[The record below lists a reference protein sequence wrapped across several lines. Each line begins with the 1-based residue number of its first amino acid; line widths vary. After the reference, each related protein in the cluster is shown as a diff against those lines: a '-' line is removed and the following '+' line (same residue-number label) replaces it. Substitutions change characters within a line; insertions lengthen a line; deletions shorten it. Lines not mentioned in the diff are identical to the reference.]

1 MRTISFFEN
10 VQCKDPIGSITFME
24 YLKNIQKGTWAHAVN
39 SYRNADLDK
48 KNLPCFTI
56 SGTFN
61 ARSNDGLKDHS
72 GIIAIDIDH
81 KGDELDVSG
90 LKSDPYL
97 YAIHQSVGGKG
108 YVAYFLIDPNK
119 HTESFHGLQNYLL
132 TKYNLTID
140 QACKDVARLRIVSFD
155 PEMIVSEVE
164 PPIFDKF
171 IIEPIIENTGSIIQS
186 SINYPPPSLVQLIS
200 IADHLVQESIDITKE
215 YDDWIKI
222 GFAIV
227 HHFGEDGRASYIK
240 ISSLHPKFNEKEV
253 NNRYDDILK
262 KDDGRTSIGSLF
274 HVLKK
279 YGVKSSE
286 IIHYTHAIQEI
297 IQYTH
302 ASQETEVEHDG
313 IIDETDSQII
323 EFLQEKKVVRNLVLN
338 RIEVDGR
345 IIEDHDVNSLFMECK
360 QYIKSRKKD
369 QKDKKRKNK
378 SISKNMFLTAMES
391 KFIHEYNPFDD
402 FVGSLPN
409 IDGRSHLDQ
418 LLSSLTYDDPQARI
432 FVEKWLVG
440 LLASLQGIHIV
451 TILVLVGKQ
460 NIGKTTFFR
469 HLLPDSLKRYFA
481 DAKIDE
487 GKDYMAL
494 LTSNII
500 VCDDE
505 FSGKSKSEVMALKRI
520 ASQDMITFREP
531 YGRYNNTRKRYAL
544 LCATTN
550 DEYVL
555 SDLTGNRRLL
565 PINIQNIDNE
575 LLKSIDKTM
584 LFAELKKLAQNESN
598 YILSAEDIE
607 LLNSITI
614 TNEEPQR
621 EEELVIQFIRK
632 PDSSNEHD
640 TSNEKTNTEIF
651 QHLKQKSNLDI
662 SQKKLGMALKK
673 HGYVKFSKR
682 INGISKSVYK
692 IILIDSLDTPS
703 W

>member
-10 VQCKDPIGSITFME
+10 VHSKEPHGSITFME
-24 YLKNIQKGTWAHAVN
+24 YLENIQNGTWANYVN
-39 SYRNADLDK
+39 YYRNADLDK

-119 HTESFHGLQNYLL
+119 HTESFHGLQNYLHS
-132 TKYNLTID
+132 KYKINID
-140 QACKDVARLRIVSFD
+140 KACKDVARLRIVSFD

-164 PPIFDKF
+164 PPIFDQF

-186 SINYPPPSLVQLIS
+186 SINYPPPSLEQLIS

-222 GFAIV
+222 GFAIA

-240 ISSLHPKFNEKEV
+240 ISSMHPKFNEKEV
-253 NNRYDDILK
+253 NNRYDDMLK

-274 HVLKK
+274 HVLKQ

-286 IIHYTHAIQEI
+286 IINQTYT
-297 IQYTH
+297 
-302 ASQETEVEHDG
+302 SQETEVEHDG

-323 EFLQEKKVVRNLVLN
+323 EFLQQKRVVRNLVLN

-345 IIEDHDVNSLFMECK
+345 IIEDADVNTLFMECK
-360 QYIKSRKKD
+360 QYIKSKKKD

-409 IDGRSHLDQ
+409 IDGRSHLDT
-418 LLSSLTYDDPQARI
+418 LLSCLTYDDPQARI

-440 LLASLQGIHIV
+440 LMASLQGIHIV

-481 DAKIDE
+481 DAKVDE
-487 GKDYMAL
+487 GKDNMAL
-494 LTSNII
+494 LASNII

-505 FSGKSKSEVMALKRI
+505 FAGKSKSLVVALKRI
-520 ASQDMITFREP
+520 ASQDMMTFREP
-531 YGRYNNTRKRYAL
+531 YGRYNITRKRYAL

-565 PINIQNIDNE
+565 PINIQNIDIK

-584 LFAELKKLAQNESN
+584 LFVELKKLAQNESN

-640 TSNEKTNTEIF
+640 TSNEKTNTEILQF
-651 QHLKQKSNLDI
+651 LKQKSNLDI

>member
-1 MRTISFFEN
+1 MRYISFFDN
-10 VQCKDPIGSITFME
+10 VLCKKPNGSITFRE
-24 YLKNIQKGTWAHAVN
+24 YLKNIKNGTWEKTVN
-39 SYRNADLDK
+39 FYRDGEIDK
-48 KNLPCFTI
+48 KDLPCFTI
-56 SGTFN
+56 SGTFQS
-61 ARSNDGLKDHS
+61 RSNDGLIEHS

-81 KGDELDVSG
+81 KGDELDISK
-90 LKSDPYL
+90 LKYDHYL
-97 YAIHQSVGGKG
+97 HAIHQSVGGKG

-132 TKYNLTID
+132 TKYNLNID

-155 PEMIVSEVE
+155 PEMTIAEVE
-164 PPIFDKF
+164 PPIFDQF
-171 IIEPIIENTGSIIQS
+171 IIEPVIENTGSIVQS
-186 SINYPPPSLVQLIS
+186 SINYPPPSLELLTS
-200 IADHLVQESIDITKE
+200 IADHLVKESIDITKE

-222 GFAIV
+222 GFAIA
-227 HHFGEDGRASYIK
+227 HHFGEDGRTSYIK
-240 ISSLHPKFNEKEV
+240 ISSLHPKFNEQEA
-253 NNRYDDILK
+253 NNRYDDMLRK
-262 KDDGRTSIGSLF
+262 NDGRTSIGSLF
-274 HVLKK
+274 YTLKH
-279 YGVKSSE
+279 YGVRTSE
-286 IIHYTHAIQEI
+286 IINHTYT
-297 IQYTH
+297 
-302 ASQETEVEHDG
+302 SQETEVEHDG

-323 EFLQEKKVVRNLVLN
+323 EFLKEKRVVRNLVLN
-338 RIEVDGR
+338 RIEVGGR
-345 IIEDHDVNSLFMECK
+345 IIEDADVNSMFMECK
-360 QYIKSRKKD
+360 QYIKSKKKV
-369 QKDKKRKNK
+369 QKDKNRKNK

-402 FVGSLPN
+402 FVESLPN

-440 LLASLQGIHIV
+440 LVASLQGIHIV

-481 DAKIDE
+481 NAKVDE

-494 LTSNII
+494 LASNII

-505 FSGKSKSEVMALKRI
+505 FSGKSKRQVVALKMI
-520 ASQDMITFREP
+520 ASQDMMTFREP
-531 YGRYNNTRKRYAL
+531 YGRYNITRKRYAL

-565 PINIQNIDNE
+565 PINIQNIDNM

-584 LFAELKKLAQNESN
+584 LFAELKTLAHTESN
-598 YILSAEDIE
+598 YILSTEDIE
-607 LLNSITI
+607 LLKQITI

-621 EEELVIQFIRK
+621 EEELVLQYIKK
-632 PDSSNEHD
+632 PDPLNEHE
-640 TSNEKTNTEIF
+640 TSYEKTNTEIF

-673 HGYVKFSKR
+673 HGYEKFAKR
-682 INGISKSVYK
+682 INGIPKSVYK
-692 IILIDSLDTPS
+692 IILIDSIDSPPF
-703 W
+703 

>member
-1 MRTISFFEN
+1 MRYISFFDN
-10 VQCKDPIGSITFME
+10 VHSKEPIGSITFME
-24 YLKNIQKGTWAHAVN
+24 YLKNIQNGTWANYVN
-39 SYRNADLDK
+39 YYRNADLDK

-61 ARSNDGLKDHS
+61 ARSNDGLKQHS

-81 KGDELDVSG
+81 TGYDELDVSG
-90 LKSDPYL
+90 LKTDPYL
-97 YAIHQSVGGKG
+97 YAIHHSVGGKG
-108 YVAYFLIDPNK
+108 YVAYFLIDHDK
-119 HTESFHGLQNYLL
+119 HAESFRGLQTYLHS
-132 TKYNLTID
+132 KYNINID
-140 QACKDVARLRIVSFD
+140 KACKDVARLRIVSFD

-164 PPIFDKF
+164 PPIFDQF

-222 GFAIV
+222 GFAIA
-227 HHFGEDGRASYIK
+227 HHFGEDGRALYIK
-240 ISSLHPKFNEKEV
+240 ISSMHSKFNELEV
-253 NNRYDDILK
+253 NNRYDDMLK

-274 HVLKK
+274 HVLKQ
-279 YGVKSSE
+279 YGVKSS
-286 IIHYTHAIQEI
+286 EI

-302 ASQETEVEHDG
+302 ASQESECEHDG
-313 IIDETDSQII
+313 IIDETDSLII
-323 EFLQEKKVVRNLVLN
+323 EFLQEKRVVRNLVLN

-345 IIEDHDVNSLFMECK
+345 IIEDADVNSLFMECK
-360 QYIKSRKKD
+360 QYIKSKKKD

-378 SISKNMFLTAMES
+378 SISKNMFLTVMES

-402 FVGSLPN
+402 FVESLPN
-409 IDGRSHLDQ
+409 IDGRLHLDS
-418 LLSSLTYDDPQARI
+418 LLSCLTYDDPEARI

-440 LLASLQGIHIV
+440 LMASLQGIHIV

-460 NIGKTTFFR
+460 NIGKTSFFR
-469 HLLPDSLKRYFA
+469 YLLPESLKRYFA
-481 DAKIDE
+481 DAKVDE

-494 LTSNII
+494 LASNII

-505 FSGKSKSEVMALKRI
+505 FSGKSKSQVVALKRI
-520 ASQDMITFREP
+520 ASQDMMTFREP
-531 YGRYNNTRKRYAL
+531 YGRYNITRKRYAL

-565 PINIQNIDNE
+565 PINIQNIDIE
-575 LLKSIDKTM
+575 LLKRIDKTM
-584 LFAELKKLAQNESN
+584 LFAELKLLAQTESN
-598 YILSAEDIE
+598 YILSTEDIE
-607 LLNSITI
+607 LLKQITI

-621 EEELVIQFIRK
+621 EEELVLQFIKR
-632 PDSSNEHD
+632 PDPSNENA

-692 IILIDSLDTPS
+692 VILIDLADTPS

>member
-1 MRTISFFEN
+1 MRYISSFYN
-10 VQCKDPIGSITFME
+10 VQCTEPHDSITFME
-24 YLKNIQKGTWAHAVN
+24 YLNKIQNGTWANTVN
-39 SYRNADLDK
+39 SYRKADLEK

-56 SGTFN
+56 SGTFHS
-61 ARSNDGLKDHS
+61 RSNDGLIEHS

-132 TKYNLTID
+132 TKYNLNID

-155 PEMIVSEVE
+155 PEMTIAEVE
-164 PPIFDKF
+164 PPIFDQF
-171 IIEPIIENTGSIIQS
+171 IIEPIIENTGSIVQS
-186 SINYPPPSLVQLIS
+186 SINYPPPSLEQLIS
-200 IADHLVQESIDITKE
+200 IADHLVKESIDITKE

-222 GFAIV
+222 GFAIA

-240 ISSLHPKFNEKEV
+240 ISSLYPKFNEQEV
-253 NNRYDDILK
+253 NNIYDDMLRK
-262 KDDGRTSIGSLF
+262 GDGRTSIGSLF

-302 ASQETEVEHDG
+302 AIQENEVEHDG
-313 IIDETDSQII
+313 IIDETDSKII

-360 QYIKSRKKD
+360 QYIKSKKKD
-369 QKDKKRKNK
+369 QKDKNRKNK

-440 LLASLQGIHIV
+440 LVASLQGIHIV

-584 LFAELKKLAQNESN
+584 LFAELKILARIESN
-598 YILSAEDIE
+598 YILSSEDIE
-607 LLNSITI
+607 LLKQITI

-621 EEELVIQFIRK
+621 EEELVLQFIKK
-632 PDSSNEHD
+632 PDPLNEHE
-640 TSNEKTNTEIF
+640 TSYEKTNTELL

-673 HGYVKFSKR
+673 HGYEKFSKR

-692 IILIDSLDTPS
+692 IILID
-703 W
+703 